1 MSDMNRT
8 PEVNPR
14 PFGII
19 PPPFIDKDPPSRD
32 IKTIGTSNIMAWT
45 VGGLAIA
52 LVFLVG
58 FLTMG
63 NWGHNAVAPA
73 ATSMNPNPAVLA
85 SPAPAAGVPAPP
97 LETTTGQSL
106 PVTPRAQ

>member
-8 PEVNPR
+8 PEINPR
-14 PFGII
+14 PFGTI
-19 PPPFIDKDPPSRD
+19 PPPFVDDNRPNRD

-63 NWGHNAVAPA
+63 GWSHSPVTPA
-73 ATSMNPNPAVLA
+73 TTSMNPNPAVLA
-85 SPAPAAGVPAPP
+85 SPAPVAGVPALPP
-97 LETTTGQSL
+97 ETTTGQSL
-106 PVTPRAQ
+106 HVTPRAQ